1 MTLASKTRTLL
12 AALVLSGLGT
22 QTALADKIAILTEK
36 PAPATEAPA
45 NAVVVNIAKMKY
57 ETPEVTIEPGQTVT
71 WINTEA
77 MPHNV
82 AFNAGVVGDDK
93 MDAPMMKKD
102 QSYSI
107 TFNEAGTYDYHC
119 TPHPFMKGKVIV
131 E

>member
-1 MTLASKTRTLL
+1 MTLSSKTRTLL
-12 AALVLSGLGT
+12 AALALSALGS
-22 QTALADKIAILTEK
+22 QMALADKITILTDK
-36 PAPATEAPA
+36 PAPAAEAPA
-45 NAVVVNIAKMKY
+45 DAVVVTVDKMKY
-57 ETPEVTIEPGQTVT
+57 QQPEVTIKPGQTVT
-71 WINTEA
+71 WINAEA

-93 MDAPMMKKD
+93 MAAPMMKKD

-107 TFNEAGTYDYHC
+107 TFNESGTYDYHC